1 MEVEQTE
8 KNGTP
13 NSLRELLSQLN
24 AQGVTDYRRYE
35 AVRKF
40 LNFKA
45 RDNAIP
51 ISGSFEL
58 TPLCNLDCKMC
69 YVHLQKDQMHGAPLL
84 STEIWKD
91 IMQQAIDAGMMYARV
106 TGGECLTYP
115 GFRELYLFLREK
127 GIETAILSNGI
138 LMNEEIAVF
147 LKENPPAA
155 VQISLYG
162 ASEDAYERVT
172 GKRCFGLVT
181 DNIRR
186 LLELEIPVVV
196 SVTPNAY
203 MTDGEEIIRFLQ
215 TEKIPYAINSGL
227 IQPREETGRPLAD
240 ADLDTY
246 ISMIKLR
253 ASFRGTDLEA
263 ETDPESLPDP
273 NAGQGSAVCGV
284 TCGAGRSGFSVDWQG
299 KMHPCNTFPCEG
311 QSVPEL
317 GFREAWHRTNYTATH
332 FPLPTECQGCAY
344 KDVCKHCVA
353 EHASGAEIGHASPAI
368 CAMGKRMVSEGL
380 MSLNNKK

>member
-1 MEVEQTE
+1 MHTS
-8 KNGTP
+8 P
-13 NSLRELLSQLN
+13 NTLRELLIMLN
-24 AQGVTDYRRYE
+24 AKGVTDYRRYE

-45 RDNAIP
+45 RDKAIP
-51 ISGSFEL
+51 ISGSFEP

-69 YVHLQKDQMHGAPLL
+69 YVHLNKEQMLGARLL
-84 STEIWKD
+84 STETWKD

-127 GIETAILSNGI
+127 GIETVILSNGI
-138 LMNEEIAVF
+138 LMDEEMAAF

-155 VQISLYG
+155 IQISLYG
-162 ASEDAYERVT
+162 ASEEAYERVT
-172 GKRCFGLVT
+172 GRRCFGKVT
-181 DNIRR
+181 ENIRR
-186 LLELEIPVVV
+186 LRALEIPVVV
-196 SVTPNAY
+196 AVTPNGY

-215 TEKIPYAINSGL
+215 EEKIPYAINSGL
-227 IQPREETGRPLAD
+227 LKPREETGRDLAD

-246 ISMIKLR
+246 INMLKLR

-273 NAGQGSAVCGV
+273 NVGQGSAVCGV
-284 TCGAGRSGFSVDWQG
+284 TCGAGRSGFAVDWRG
-299 KMHPCNTFPCEG
+299 NMRPCNTFPSEG
-311 QSVPEL
+311 ESIPDL
-317 GFREAWHRTNYTATH
+317 GFREAWRRTNYTATH

-344 KDVCKHCVA
+344 QGVCKHCVA
-353 EHASGAEIGHASPAI
+353 EHSAGAEIGHASPAI
-368 CAMGKRMVSEGL
+368 CAMGRRMVAEGL
-380 MSLNNKK
+380 MSLNNKT

>member
-1 MEVEQTE
+1 MHTS
-8 KNGTP
+8 P
-13 NSLRELLSQLN
+13 NTLRELLIMLN
-24 AQGVTDYRRYE
+24 AKGVTDYRRYE

-45 RDNAIP
+45 RDKAIP
-51 ISGSFEL
+51 ISGSFEP

-69 YVHLQKDQMHGAPLL
+69 YVHLNKEQMLGARLL
-84 STEIWKD
+84 STETWKD

-127 GIETAILSNGI
+127 GIETVILSNGI
-138 LMNEEIAVF
+138 LMDEEMAAF

-155 VQISLYG
+155 IQISLYG
-162 ASEDAYERVT
+162 ASEEAYERVT
-172 GKRCFGLVT
+172 GRRCFGKVT
-181 DNIRR
+181 ENIRR
-186 LLELEIPVVV
+186 LRALEIPVVV
-196 SVTPNAY
+196 AVTPNGY

-215 TEKIPYAINSGL
+215 EEMIPYAINSGL
-227 IQPREETGRPLAD
+227 LKPREETGRDLAD

-246 ISMIKLR
+246 INMLKLR

-273 NAGQGSAVCGV
+273 NVGQGSAVCGV
-284 TCGAGRSGFSVDWQG
+284 TCGAGRSGFAVDWRG
-299 KMHPCNTFPCEG
+299 NMRPCNTFPSEG
-311 QSVPEL
+311 ESIPDL
-317 GFREAWHRTNYTATH
+317 GFREAWRRTNYTATH

-344 KDVCKHCVA
+344 QGVCKHCVA
-353 EHASGAEIGHASPAI
+353 EHSAGAEIGHASPAI
-368 CAMGKRMVSEGL
+368 CAMGKRMVTEGL
-380 MSLNNKK
+380 MSLNNKT